1 MPHHCTRIQ
10 FHPVGQG
17 IFSTGCI
24 CYAYEDEPVRWFYDC
39 GTSSEQMLITNA
51 IAKMGKR
58 HECCGHRWPFCE
70 RSSRASSIFHL
81 GAISHFDQDHVNGVS
96 ELMKGQKL
104 KILLLP
110 YATLAQ
116 RLYSAF
122 TQSVQID
129 SEFVQFYANPARFAR
144 ERWGAERV
152 LFVEGG
158 SPSGDTNE
166 ARQDNQNR
174 EDQPDNQNREDQDSS
189 IQVPGAELLDP
200 ELSSDAAPES
210 GILPAGS
217 VLGVKMHGK
226 IVWEFRP
233 YNDQHLASKLNANF
247 EDGIAKLRDA
257 LLNCDKIA
265 IEKAKKLYD
274 RTFGKTAQ
282 PRNEI
287 SLFLHGIH
295 KSSQVIETYAS
306 VGHGINRRP
315 SDKHPLS
322 ILYTGDGFLN
332 TQQRVDEIK
341 KLPLQN
347 LTVLQVPHHG
357 ARKSWMTGLGA
368 ELAPRHSVFCAD
380 PERIKPGHPHG
391 SVLVDLLEHGPAIVD
406 KRSNFCICQFC

>member
-1 MPHHCTRIQ
+1 MSHHRTCIQ

-24 CYAYEDEPVRWFYDC
+24 CCDRRDDPVRWFYDC
-39 GTSSEQMLITNA
+39 GTSSSPKLITKA
-51 IAKMGKR
+51 IAQID
-58 HECCGHRWPFCE
+58 ECCECPWPFSYSSAQGA
-70 RSSRASSIFHL
+70 RSFNL
-81 GAISHFDQDHVNGVS
+81 GVISHFDQDHVNGVS
-96 ELMKGQKL
+96 ELMEGQKL
-104 KILLLP
+104 NILLLP

-116 RLYSAF
+116 RLYNAF

-129 SEFVQFYANPARFAR
+129 SDFVQFCANPARFAR
-144 ERWGAERV
+144 ERWGAERI

-158 SPSGDTNE
+158 SPAGDPNE
-166 ARQDNQNR
+166 A
-174 EDQPDNQNREDQDSS
+174 QPDNQNREDQDSS
-189 IQVPGAELLDP
+189 IQIPRAKLLDL

-210 GILPAGS
+210 GILSAGS

-226 IVWEFRP
+226 IVWVFRP
-233 YNDQHLASKLNANF
+233 YNDQHLARKLNANF

-391 SVLVDLLEHGPAIVD
+391 SVLVDLLKHGPAIVD
-406 KRSNFCICQFC
+406 KRSNFCVGQFC

>member
-1 MPHHCTRIQ
+1 MSHHCTCIQ

-24 CYAYEDEPVRWFYDC
+24 CCDRRDDPVRWFYDC
-39 GTSSEQMLITNA
+39 GTASEQMLITNA

-58 HECCGHRWPFCE
+58 HECCGHWWPFCE
-70 RSSRASSIFHL
+70 SSSRTSSIFHL

-96 ELMKGQKL
+96 GLMEGQKL

-116 RLYSAF
+116 RLYNAF

-129 SEFVQFYANPARFAR
+129 SDFVQFCANPARFAR

-158 SPSGDTNE
+158 SPAGDPNE

-174 EDQPDNQNREDQDSS
+174 EDQDSS
-189 IQVPGAELLDP
+189 IQIPRAKLLDP
-200 ELSSDAAPES
+200 ELSSDAAPER

-247 EDGIAKLRDA
+247 ADGIAKLRDA
-257 LLNCDKIA
+257 LLRCDAGALKGAEQIFNA
-265 IEKAKKLYD
+265 
-274 RTFGKTAQ
+274 TFGKTAQ

-287 SLFLHGIH
+287 SLFLHGMH
-295 KSSQVIETYAS
+295 KSSQVMKTYAS
-306 VGHGINRRP
+306 VGHGINRHP

-391 SVLVDLLEHGPAIVD
+391 SVLVDLLGHGPAIVD
-406 KRSNFCICQFC
+406 KRSNFCVGQFC